1 MTMREDKTVWT
12 INPSGQDCLVLAATI
27 AATSVA
33 YAGPVRYDNDTN
45 YSWFYSVLDLTQSS
59 ADQTYGGVGS
69 VTGTSFYMDYFSDF
83 YPSFSYQHSYLSGAG
98 AEIWNSG
105 FQNRYSAPLNSGELV
120 GPGLSDG
127 AWSQS
132 STFEFAW
139 DSCTYNYYYYYYECE
154 SGFRGLLPP
163 DGSQTYVGA
172 RLTIDNQFH
181 YGWIGVQNFGG
192 FIDVFAW
199 GYETEAGV
207 PIAAGVPAPG
217 GLGALAI
224 GAVGALSRKRRA

>member
-1 MTMREDKTVWT
+1 MTIRDTDTAWT
-12 INPSGQDCLVLAATI
+12 INPSGQDCLALAAAI

-45 YSWFYSVLDLTQSS
+45 YSWFYSVLDLTKSA
-59 ADQTYGGVGS
+59 ADQSYGGIGD
-69 VTGTSFYMDYFSDF
+69 VTGSSFYMDYFSDF
-83 YPSFSYQHSYLSGAG
+83 YPSFSYQHSYLGGAG
-98 AEIWNSG
+98 GELWNSG
-105 FQNRYSAPLNSGELV
+105 FQDRYAAPLDSGELV
-120 GPGLSDG
+120 GPGLSNG

-132 STFEFAW
+132 STLEFAW
-139 DSCTYNYYYYYYECE
+139 SSYDYYTGEYD

-163 DGSQTYVGA
+163 DGSPTYVGA

-207 PIAAGVPAPG
+207 PVAAGAPTPG
-217 GLGALAI
+217 TLGALAV